1 MILATTCIPVNP
13 RGGLRILPRPERPSF
28 TFLPL
33 DDSKLHF
40 MATCVSLET
49 VNTETL
55 RQVPHVQLTLQN
67 CPLVDED
74 FLAGTIDISVVP
86 LELYLKAEF
95 KQTELPFALRPT
107 EYRSENNGRSL

>member
-13 RGGLRILPRPERPSF
+13 RGGLRILPRPERP
-28 TFLPL
+28 L
-33 DDSKLHF
+33 DDSMLHF

-55 RQVPHVQLTLQN
+55 RQVPHVQPTLQN
-67 CPLVDED
+67 CPLVDDED

-107 EYRSENNGRSL
+107 EYHSENNGRSL